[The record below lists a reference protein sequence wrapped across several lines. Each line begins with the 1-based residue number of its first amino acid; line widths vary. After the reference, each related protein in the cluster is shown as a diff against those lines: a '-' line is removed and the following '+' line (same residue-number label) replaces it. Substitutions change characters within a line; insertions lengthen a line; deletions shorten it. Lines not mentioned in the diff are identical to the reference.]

1 MNFMAVG
8 PPVSFLCSGTSLGA
22 EGLRFRVLRAQ
33 FATFRKD
40 YGASVGICADIQGRV
55 GFFRGLE
62 SILFSA

>member
-1 MNFMAVG
+1 M
-8 PPVSFLCSGTSLGA
+8 GA

-55 GFFRGLE
+55 GFLGVWSPYRSVLRVEG
-62 SILFSA
+62 